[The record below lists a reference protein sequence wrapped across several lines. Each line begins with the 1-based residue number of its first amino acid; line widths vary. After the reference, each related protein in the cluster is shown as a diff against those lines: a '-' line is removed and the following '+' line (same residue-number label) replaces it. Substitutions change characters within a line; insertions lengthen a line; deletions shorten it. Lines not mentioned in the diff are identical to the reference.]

1 MFQKFRI
8 TFYSLIVLLVLVL
21 PSQADAVELYADS
34 CKGWDC
40 SYEGQICPNGA
51 EGASGSDFICRNS
64 KWVKARAGFN
74 GKALCR
80 GFNRYPKPVG
90 VILPEVLKSTEYWFR
105 RCTTETSNKNGY
117 HIQLS
122 NEECLVK
129 YDAQTRLLQQCE

>member
-1 MFQKFRI
+1 M
-8 TFYSLIVLLVLVL
+8 L
-21 PSQADAVELYADS
+21 ADS

-64 KWVKARAGFN
+64 KWVKARAFSD

-80 GFNRYPKPVG
+80 DFDRYQKPVG

-105 RCTTETSNKNGY
+105 DCTTGTTNKNGY
-117 HIQLS
+117 LIQLS
-122 NEECLVK
+122 NEECLVETN
-129 YDAQTRLLQQCE
+129 AQARLVAQCE